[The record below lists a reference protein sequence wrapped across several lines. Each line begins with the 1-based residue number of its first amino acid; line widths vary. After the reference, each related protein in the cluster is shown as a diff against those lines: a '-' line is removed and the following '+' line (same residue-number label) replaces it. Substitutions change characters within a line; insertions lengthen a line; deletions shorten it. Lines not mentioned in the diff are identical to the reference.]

1 MGKLF
6 PEQKTGCIMKK
17 VLIVED
23 DAAQRVLYEMEI
35 SDMGYEVILARDGL
49 EAVEKV
55 TSQKPDV
62 IILDLMLPNMH
73 GLEAL
78 RKMLGINACLPVII
92 NSAYSHYKDNFMS
105 WAAEEYIVKSADL
118 SMLKNAIKRVL
129 SSAKADIG
137 VH

>member
-1 MGKLF
+1 
-6 PEQKTGCIMKK
+6 MKK

-92 NSAYSHYKDNFMS
+92 NSA
-105 WAAEEYIVKSADL
+105 
-118 SMLKNAIKRVL
+118 
-129 SSAKADIG
+129 
-137 VH
+137 

>member
-1 MGKLF
+1 MILGKLF

-78 RKMLGINACLPVII
+78 RKCSASTPVC
-92 NSAYSHYKDNFMS
+92 
-105 WAAEEYIVKSADL
+105 
-118 SMLKNAIKRVL
+118 R
-129 SSAKADIG
+129 
-137 VH
+137 